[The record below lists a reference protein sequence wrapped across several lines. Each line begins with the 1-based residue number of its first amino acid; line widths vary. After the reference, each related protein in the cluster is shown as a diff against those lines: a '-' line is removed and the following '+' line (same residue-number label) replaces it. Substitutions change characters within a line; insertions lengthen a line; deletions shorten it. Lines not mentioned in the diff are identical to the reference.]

1 MPSAFY
7 VQAADAPAQ
16 DRIESMK
23 QHFQQIDILKGLA
36 IVAVIML
43 HSLTRVELEQSF
55 AIFHIWQAV
64 PVFMVIMGF
73 NLGLSYSSKTLH
85 FHHLYT
91 AHYFQK
97 KGLRILFPLL
107 LMYGIALVAGYL
119 WQQLY
124 GKDVYTLGWENFI
137 GVLPVSGKGNYFITL
152 LLQSVLL
159 LPIIGYS
166 FHHWPLRTTALL
178 ILAEV
183 IFLLI
188 SYQVSYFNKE
198 RYLYDAAFFRYLSAI
213 AYGLWLSA
221 IVAAGKNKGR
231 WLLAA
236 LALGAAVYL
245 YLLQY
250 QDLRLPHVRPEWQAQ
265 LVLAFP
271 YATLLIYLFL
281 LLFPSQS
288 GNPVLGV
295 MAEAGKASYHIFLV
309 QVLYFG
315 LAPTD
320 AGVLLSLS
328 VCLLLGYV
336 FYRFETAF
344 SKTLLL

>member
-1 MPSAFY
+1 
-7 VQAADAPAQ
+7 
-16 DRIESMK
+16 MK
-23 QHFQQIDILKGLA
+23 QHYQQIDILKGLA

-43 HSLTRVELEQSF
+43 HSLTRAELEQSY

-107 LMYGIALVAGYL
+107 LMYGIALLAGYL

-124 GKDVYTLGWENFI
+124 GEDVYTLGWENFI

-166 FHHWPLRTTALL
+166 FHHWPFRTTALL

-183 IFLLI
+183 LFLLVTFK
-188 SYQVSYFNKE
+188 VSYLDEE
-198 RYLYDAAFFRYLSAI
+198 RYLYDAAFMRYLSAI
-213 AYGLWLSA
+213 AFGLWLSA
-221 IVAAGKNKGR
+221 IISAGKNKGR
-231 WLLAA
+231 WLLAV
-236 LALGAAVYL
+236 LATGAAIYL

-250 QDLRLPHVRPEWQAQ
+250 QDLQLPHIRPEWQAQ

-281 LLFPSQS
+281 QLFPSQS
-288 GNPVLGV
+288 DNPILAT

-315 LAPTD
+315 LAPAD
-320 AGVLLSLS
+320 AGVLSSL
-328 VCLLLGYV
+328 VICLLLGYL
-336 FYRFETAF
+336 FYRSET
-344 SKTLLL
+344 TLAKAIFK